1 MDSLVAAY
9 LAKVRLFPNV
19 LHHVKG
25 HELGVAERLVAPPAV
40 DPGLGV
46 RDLDVVVQGLLSGEC
61 LGARL
66 TEELVVLGVGVD
78 RVDVLL
84 QPPGKLELTRALS
97 AHERLGVFGVFV
109 TRQYVGAKPF
119 VTV

>member
-1 MDSLVAAY
+1 MRPGDVQGHVFPVHSLVAAY

-46 RDLDVVVQGLLSGEC
+46 RDLDVVVQCLLGGKG
-61 LGARL
+61 LGANR
-66 TEELVVLGVGVD
+66 T
-78 RVDVLL
+78 
-84 QPPGKLELTRALS
+84 
-97 AHERLGVFGVFV
+97 
-109 TRQYVGAKPF
+109 
-119 VTV
+119 